1 MTGYFGKVPTHG
13 DFVSRRLPDDLV
25 AAWDAWL
32 QGCIAA
38 SRAQLGAAWLDHYLT
53 SPVWR
58 FGIAP
63 GVLGSD
69 GLGGVMMPSVDRVGR
84 YFPLM
89 IGAPGA
95 RPLLDWFQQH
105 GDWFDEIEDLARA
118 SLDPAF
124 RLEML
129 DAASEPALLS
139 SHVILRGRS
148 LWWTVGDDGI
158 EGTPLVC
165 AGMPRPQM
173 FTAMLDGSWLAGWPA
188 AF

>member
-1 MTGYFGKVPTHG
+1 MTGYFGKVPAHG

-32 QGCIAA
+32 QACIAD
-38 SRAQLGAAWLDHYLT
+38 SRARLGAGWLDHYLT

-63 GVLGSD
+63 GVLGAD
-69 GLGGVMMPSVDRVGR
+69 GMGGVMMPSVDRAGR

-124 RLEML
+124 RLEAF
-129 DAASEPALLS
+129 DAAHEPGPLLG
-139 SHVILRGRS
+139 HVVLPGRS
-148 LWWTVGDDGI
+148 LWWTMGEAGI
-158 EGTPLVC
+158 EGTPLIC
-165 AGMPRPQM
+165 AGMPPTHM
-173 FTAMLDGSWLAGWPA
+173 FTAMLDGSWLASGRSA
-188 AF
+188 